1 MNFYR
6 ALEKFIQGNIY
17 FIAAHHILKNSHTAD
32 NQTLFAKLVTPNMLF
47 WRSFKSTVPVW
58 VLAALSGSACEIA
71 MRLQVRD

>member
-6 ALEKFIQGNIY
+6 ALEIFIQGNIY
-17 FIAAHHILKNSHTAD
+17 FIAAHHIFKNSHTAN
-32 NQTLFAKLVTPNMLF
+32 NQTLLTKLVTVNMLF
-47 WRSFKSTVPVW
+47 WRSFKSAVPVW

>member
-1 MNFYR
+1 MNFYC
-6 ALEKFIQGNIY
+6 ALDIFIQQNIY
-17 FIAAHHILKNSHTAD
+17 FIAAHHIFKNSHTAD
-32 NQTLFAKLVTPNMLF
+32 NQTLFTKLVTPNMLF